1 MKKSIHFIPSSL
13 VCSVAI
19 DLTVEDGVIREVC
32 FEGGCSG
39 NLQGISMLVRG
50 MKVEEVIERLEGIQ
64 CGSKRTSCPDQLV
77 KALKEIE
84 RRNRFTRKES
94 FRVNLFY
101 RLSTNLLPHEIDIR
115 NCKSQ
120 YCQSDQYHQMRP
132 DQQ

>member
-1 MKKSIHFIPSSL
+1 MENRSFYNEILTEHNLRPAHKHDLADANLVLEGVNPSCGDHL
-13 VCSVAI
+13 W
-19 DLTVEDGVIREVC
+19 LKLKVEDGVIREVC

-84 RRNRFTRKES
+84 R
-94 FRVNLFY
+94 
-101 RLSTNLLPHEIDIR
+101 
-115 NCKSQ
+115 C
-120 YCQSDQYHQMRP
+120 
-132 DQQ
+132 

>member
-13 VCSVAI
+13 VCSI

-84 RRNRFTRKES
+84 R
-94 FRVNLFY
+94 
-101 RLSTNLLPHEIDIR
+101 
-115 NCKSQ
+115 C
-120 YCQSDQYHQMRP
+120 
-132 DQQ
+132 

>member
-39 NLQGISMLVRG
+39 NLQGISML
-50 MKVEEVIERLEGIQ
+50 KVEEVIERLEGIQ
-64 CGSKRTSCPDQLV
+64 YGSKRTSCPDQLV

-84 RRNRFTRKES
+84 R
-94 FRVNLFY
+94 
-101 RLSTNLLPHEIDIR
+101 
-115 NCKSQ
+115 C
-120 YCQSDQYHQMRP
+120 
-132 DQQ
+132 

>member
-77 KALKEIE
+77 KATQYQVEYLLLIGIRGIYVL
-84 RRNRFTRKES
+84 RRKN
-94 FRVNLFY
+94 
-101 RLSTNLLPHEIDIR
+101 
-115 NCKSQ
+115 
-120 YCQSDQYHQMRP
+120 
-132 DQQ
+132 

>member
-50 MKVEEVIERLEGIQ
+50 MKVEVYNVEVN
-64 CGSKRTSCPDQLV
+64 V
-77 KALKEIE
+77 
-84 RRNRFTRKES
+84 
-94 FRVNLFY
+94 
-101 RLSTNLLPHEIDIR
+101 LPVRI
-115 NCKSQ
+115 NW
-120 YCQSDQYHQMRP
+120 
-132 DQQ
+132 

>member
-19 DLTVEDGVIREVC
+19 DLTVEAEVIRAVC

-39 NLQGISMLVRG
+39 ISMLVRR

-84 RRNRFTRKES
+84 R
-94 FRVNLFY
+94 
-101 RLSTNLLPHEIDIR
+101 
-115 NCKSQ
+115 C
-120 YCQSDQYHQMRP
+120 
-132 DQQ
+132 

>member
-64 CGSKRTSCPDQLV
+64 CGLSLIHIFHISFSSDPDG
-77 KALKEIE
+77 AGYG
-84 RRNRFTRKES
+84 
-94 FRVNLFY
+94 NL
-101 RLSTNLLPHEIDIR
+101 
-115 NCKSQ
+115 
-120 YCQSDQYHQMRP
+120 
-132 DQQ
+132 

>member
-50 MKVEEVIERLEGIQ
+50 MMHSSIIACNDTVNSCAILFLFLLIAVL
-64 CGSKRTSCPDQLV
+64 RT
-77 KALKEIE
+77 
-84 RRNRFTRKES
+84 
-94 FRVNLFY
+94 Y
-101 RLSTNLLPHEIDIR
+101 LP
-115 NCKSQ
+115 
-120 YCQSDQYHQMRP
+120 YHNNYTTSP
-132 DQQ
+132 

>member
-50 MKVEEVIERLEGIQ
+50 MKIERLEGIQ

-84 RRNRFTRKES
+84 G
-94 FRVNLFY
+94 
-101 RLSTNLLPHEIDIR
+101 
-115 NCKSQ
+115 C
-120 YCQSDQYHQMRP
+120 
-132 DQQ
+132 

>member
-13 VCSVAI
+13 VFSVAI

-84 RRNRFTRKES
+84 R
-94 FRVNLFY
+94 
-101 RLSTNLLPHEIDIR
+101 
-115 NCKSQ
+115 C
-120 YCQSDQYHQMRP
+120 
-132 DQQ
+132 

>member
-1 MKKSIHFIPSSL
+1 MEKLGNINNLNDEKIDSFYTI

-84 RRNRFTRKES
+84 R
-94 FRVNLFY
+94 
-101 RLSTNLLPHEIDIR
+101 
-115 NCKSQ
+115 C
-120 YCQSDQYHQMRP
+120 
-132 DQQ
+132 

>member
-50 MKVEEVIERLEGIQ
+50 MKVEEVIEDWKVYNVE
-64 CGSKRTSCPDQLV
+64 
-77 KALKEIE
+77 
-84 RRNRFTRKES
+84 
-94 FRVNLFY
+94 VNV
-101 RLSTNLLPHEIDIR
+101 LPVRI
-115 NCKSQ
+115 NW
-120 YCQSDQYHQMRP
+120 
-132 DQQ
+132 

>member
-64 CGSKRTSCPDQLV
+64 CGSES
-77 KALKEIE
+77 AE
-84 RRNRFTRKES
+84 RNRKVLKDF
-94 FRVNLFY
+94 LF
-101 RLSTNLLPHEIDIR
+101 LMGSN
-115 NCKSQ
+115 
-120 YCQSDQYHQMRP
+120 
-132 DQQ
+132 

>member
-39 NLQGISMLVRG
+39 NLQRM
-50 MKVEEVIERLEGIQ
+50 EGIQ

-84 RRNRFTRKES
+84 R
-94 FRVNLFY
+94 
-101 RLSTNLLPHEIDIR
+101 
-115 NCKSQ
+115 C
-120 YCQSDQYHQMRP
+120 
-132 DQQ
+132 

>member
-19 DLTVEDGVIREVC
+19 DLTVEDGVIREV
-32 FEGGCSG
+32 GCSG

-84 RRNRFTRKES
+84 R
-94 FRVNLFY
+94 
-101 RLSTNLLPHEIDIR
+101 
-115 NCKSQ
+115 C
-120 YCQSDQYHQMRP
+120 
-132 DQQ
+132 

>member
-50 MKVEEVIERLEGIQ
+50 PLAMGDRAV
-64 CGSKRTSCPDQLV
+64 
-77 KALKEIE
+77 
-84 RRNRFTRKES
+84 
-94 FRVNLFY
+94 
-101 RLSTNLLPHEIDIR
+101 STMSTPA
-115 NCKSQ
+115 
-120 YCQSDQYHQMRP
+120 
-132 DQQ
+132 

>member
-39 NLQGISMLVRG
+39 NLQGISMLVIPYFSI
-50 MKVEEVIERLEGIQ
+50 VEEVIERLEGIQ

-84 RRNRFTRKES
+84 G
-94 FRVNLFY
+94 
-101 RLSTNLLPHEIDIR
+101 
-115 NCKSQ
+115 C
-120 YCQSDQYHQMRP
+120 
-132 DQQ
+132 